1 MSKEQNTEVQESKRK
16 LPTPA
21 YRLSTD
27 RRGWERI
34 IEVTRALLGFS
45 RVIIATF
52 ALAQAGLGAVL
63 ALQKLPPLRI
73 TLIGAIAV
81 LSASYA
87 LTATNDML
95 DVKID
100 KKRFQSLR
108 DFKGFDV
115 GSLFIRHPLAQ
126 GVISYKIAIS
136 WIASLSVI
144 SMVFTFFLKPWLIGL
159 FLIMVVLVS
168 LYSFLNTITTWKI
181 FIIAVFVALGAVAG
195 WLAVASPT
203 PLLYIFALWMFC
215 WEMGGRNIP
224 NDFADVDEDMNLGL
238 KTIPTVFGA
247 KVASRVAFVFLILTC
262 LTAIA
267 IAVFAKLGLFFL
279 VSSMILGAILL
290 LRPGYKL
297 LKDPKPEISLQLF
310 NFSTL
315 YPLFMIFLL
324 LFTFYVF

>member
-1 MSKEQNTEVQESKRK
+1 MSQEQERQVKDSKHK
-16 LPTPA
+16 LVTPD
-21 YRLSTD
+21 YRQSTNKL
-27 RRGWERI
+27 GWERI

-52 ALAQAGLGAVL
+52 ALPQAGLGAVL

-100 KKRFQSLR
+100 KKRFENLR
-108 DFKGFDV
+108 HFKGFDV

-126 GVISYKIAIS
+126 GVISYKIGIS

-195 WLAVASPT
+195 WLAVANPK

-224 NDFADVDEDMNLGL
+224 NDFADVDEDKNLGL

-247 KVASRVAFVFLILTC
+247 KVASIVAFVFLILTC
-262 LTAIA
+262 LMAIA
-267 IAVFAKLGLFFL
+267 IAVFSKLGLFFL

-290 LRPGYKL
+290 LWPGYKL

-324 LFTFYVF
+324 LFTFYAF